1 MAAVS
6 AKAPLGGVG
15 LSEGGLNGVKRVVN
29 LQFRDGHRALLTLV
43 EGLSSKLDKISA
55 DAERRFEE
63 SQNQSKVTENRL
75 EKLENAMREMIQ
87 RNRESESEV
96 KSLKEGMERFSRLM
110 GLQATSAEPILA
122 RGGNTDL
129 QQNRG
134 SAETA
139 SSGHGLNIADLQN
152 LEMPSAI
159 TFPRGN
165 ANSLEQRMSA
175 STAEQLQPVSQS
187 VSVLSPETNT
197 SLHDRHP
204 RTPNRRRSSQ
214 AISPLAQDGPTS
226 PPPRLPLATT
236 TPTKKKIQPL
246 PSKSLPSTTSRKP
259 ANPPCWINISQ
270 TPNQTIE
277 AYLAHA
283 AKYNKAI
290 KSRKSRFEF
299 IARFIRGLLSEKDRD
314 VLLKQLQKKFQSRT
328 TKDGF
333 VEVMCGFSDV
343 GEGLL
348 AAGLIVGGGGGGGG
362 VSGKRGGGHDAAMD
376 HGEMDTLHQK
386 RRKTFESQLSND
398 DEL

>member
-6 AKAPLGGVG
+6 AKAPLGCVG

-110 GLQATSAEPILA
+110 GGFTTES
-122 RGGNTDL
+122 
-129 QQNRG
+129 G

-246 PSKSLPSTTSRKP
+246 PSKSLPNTTSRKP
-259 ANPPCWINISQ
+259 AHPPCWINISQ